1 MVRRLYGAMGDGPA
15 YGSRDA
21 ERGDRPTDALSASGR
36 TGECGRPIRA
46 RDRLRSPP
54 HGSVCFGRHQPTCGP
69 APPIAG
75 RSVTGT
81 DWTMAQ
87 PHGLLD
93 QLGKASIRVAVNP
106 APIGGFARCAAA

>member
-1 MVRRLYGAMGDGPA
+1 M
-15 YGSRDA
+15 
-21 ERGDRPTDALSASGR
+21 
-36 TGECGRPIRA
+36 
-46 RDRLRSPP
+46 
-54 HGSVCFGRHQPTCGP
+54 
-69 APPIAG
+69 
-75 RSVTGT
+75 TGT